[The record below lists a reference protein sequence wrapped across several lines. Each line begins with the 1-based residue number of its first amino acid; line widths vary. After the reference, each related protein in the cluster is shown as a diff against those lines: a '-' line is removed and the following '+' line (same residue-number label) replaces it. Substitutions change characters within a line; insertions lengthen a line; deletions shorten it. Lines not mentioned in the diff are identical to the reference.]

1 MLFQSNKSLLLDND
15 LIYEVNKCNSQAEC
29 QKKQVNNAYAT
40 GWHDIICKMSQVKK
54 VKVVFLAIVKKAGL
68 LNTFSLITVKN
79 IFQISSY
86 GINSSFKD
94 IVHSTT

>member
-1 MLFQSNKSLLLDND
+1 M
-15 LIYEVNKCNSQAEC
+15 
-29 QKKQVNNAYAT
+29 
-40 GWHDIICKMSQVKK
+40 ICKMSQVKK